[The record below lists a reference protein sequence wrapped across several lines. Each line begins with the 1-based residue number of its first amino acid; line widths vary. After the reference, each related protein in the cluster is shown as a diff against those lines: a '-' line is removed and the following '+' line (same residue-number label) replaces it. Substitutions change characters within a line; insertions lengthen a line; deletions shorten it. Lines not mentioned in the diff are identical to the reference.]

1 MLLPISNP
9 SLYKIDHQH
18 FCRGWIATCCDIAQ
32 NLKLVTNLAVP
43 PHSVFLMRHLLLLQ
57 HRFLTSR
64 GDKGTQA
71 LVARFQ
77 AISRCILALLA
88 PESVPER
95 IRMSEEKKKLSGPD
109 LTRGVEFSTIP
120 DGTMLL
126 GHAWGEPVL
135 LARRGDEVFA
145 IGAICTHYGAPLEQG
160 LFVDD
165 TVRCPWHHAC
175 FSLRTGN
182 ALRAPA
188 LNPVSHW
195 RVEHWHRE
203 EVRDVARQF
212 TPVETPVGSVY
223 VQEKSGGT
231 IYVRQ
236 KLESVKRPSQPLT
249 ASLPAT
255 VVIVGG
261 GAAGNA
267 AAEMLRREGYC
278 GHITMLSADES
289 VPCDRP
295 NLSKGFLSGAASDD
309 SNPLRSP
316 DFYKKHEIDLH
327 LNAHVTTI
335 DPGRRL
341 VQLAD
346 GTHHAYDALL
356 LATGAEPVRLDVPGA
371 ALSHVH
377 YLRTLADGRALVA
390 SALVA
395 KHAVVIGASFIGLEV
410 AASLRARDVEVHVV
424 GTETILMEKVLGP
437 EVGNFLR
444 KLHEDHGVTFHL
456 GTTATTIDKQ
466 SVTLKSG
473 ERLQAD
479 LVVVGI
485 GVHPSI
491 SLAKQAGLEI
501 DRGVVVNEYLETSLP
516 GIFAAGD
523 IARWP
528 DRLTG
533 ERIRVEHWVVAERQG
548 QTAAQNILGR
558 REPFDYVPFFW
569 TEQYDFGLAYVGH
582 AERWDKA
589 EVEGALERRDCTVT
603 YRLGG
608 QKLAVAVVHRDLEGL
623 HAEVEFERVI
633 SKNSS
638 SGRPVKSAVPPA
650 QQAQTAIGGS

>member
-1 MLLPISNP
+1 MGRCLTS
-9 SLYKIDHQH
+9 
-18 FCRGWIATCCDIAQ
+18 
-32 NLKLVTNLAVP
+32 
-43 PHSVFLMRHLLLLQ
+43 HSV
-57 HRFLTSR
+57 S
-64 GDKGTQA
+64 
-71 LVARFQ
+71 
-77 AISRCILALLA
+77 I
-88 PESVPER
+88 EE
-95 IRMSEEKKKLSGPD
+95 IRMSQEKVKLSGPD
-109 LTRGVEFSTIP
+109 LTQGVELSTIP

-126 GHAWGEPVL
+126 GHALGEPVL

-145 IGAICTHYGAPLEQG
+145 IGAICTHYSAPLEQG
-160 LFVDD
+160 LLDGD
-165 TVRCPWHHAC
+165 TVRCQWHHAC
-175 FSLRTGN
+175 FSLRTGE

-195 RVEHWHRE
+195 RVEHWHSE

-223 VQEKSGGT
+223 VQQKSGGT
-231 IYVRQ
+231 VYVRE
-236 KLESVKRPSQPLT
+236 KLAFVGRPSQPL
-249 ASLPAT
+249 AGGIPAT

-261 GAAGNA
+261 GAAANA
-267 AAEMLRREGYC
+267 AAEMLRREGYS
-278 GHITMLSADES
+278 GRITMLSADES

-295 NLSKGFLSGAASDD
+295 NLSKGFLSGAAPDE
-309 SNPLRSP
+309 SNPLRSRE
-316 DFYKKHEIDLH
+316 FYKDHEIDLH
-327 LNAHVTTI
+327 LSARVTTI
-335 DPGRRL
+335 DPGRRQ

-346 GTHHAYDALL
+346 GTRYAYEALL

-371 ALSHVH
+371 ALPHVH
-377 YLRTLADGRALVA
+377 YLRTLADGRALVT

-410 AASLRARDVEVHVV
+410 AASLRARDIEVCVV

-456 GTTATTIDKQ
+456 GTTATAIDKQ
-466 SVTLKSG
+466 SVMLKSG

-485 GVHPSI
+485 GVRPSI
-491 SLAKQAGLEI
+491 SLAEQAGLQV
-501 DRGVVVNEYLETSLP
+501 DRGVAVNEYLETSIP

-548 QTAAQNILGR
+548 QIAAHNILGR

-582 AERWDKA
+582 AEHWDKA
-589 EVEGALERRDCTVT
+589 EIDGSLKRRDCTVA

-608 QKLAVAVVHRDLEGL
+608 QKLAVALVHRDIEGL
-623 HAEVEFERVI
+623 RAEVEFERVI
-633 SKNSS
+633 STNSPS
-638 SGRPVKSAVPPA
+638 SHAVKSSAPGA
-650 QQAQTAIGGS
+650 WQAQTAIGGS